1 MGNQRRWV
9 ESPVSEKKWPFK
21 YILANEWDSLP
32 LEGVGVGGH
41 KMTSLGWR
49 QICAIQAN
57 GGDPMPVMGKGGLQ
71 WWAPGQSGI
80 S

>member
-41 KMTSLGWR
+41 KMTSLG
-49 QICAIQAN
+49 
-57 GGDPMPVMGKGGLQ
+57 
-71 WWAPGQSGI
+71 
-80 S
+80 